1 MTGRHRAVREP
12 VAKAPLAILGVA
24 VVPAMMAIAT
34 WHPKRV
40 EAPVVEVVSTPV
52 APTQWRQAP
61 VVKAVAYVKP
71 QRIPPLLGAH
81 GLTNRAQQLAAYL
94 RATYPMIPEIGGVR
108 PCDYYGEHCR
118 GVALDIM
125 VGTNTDL
132 GNRINADLLAQAERF
147 GIRFTLWQETYR
159 NPSGAKR
166 WMADRGSVTA
176 NHVNHIHVNV
186 KAT

>member
-34 WHPKRV
+34 WHPKPQ
-40 EAPVVEVVSTPV
+40 APVVEVVSTPV
-52 APTQWRQAP
+52 AVTQWRQAP

-71 QRIPPLLGAH
+71 QRIPPLLGAN

-108 PCDYYGEHCR
+108 PDPIRDHPAGL
-118 GVALDIM
+118 ALDVM
-125 VGTNTDL
+125 VYGNTAL
-132 GNRINADLLAQAERF
+132 GDRIFADMKSQKNRF
-147 GIRFTLWQETYR
+147 GIRYMLWQK
-159 NPSGAKR
+159 P
-166 WMADRGSVTA
+166 
-176 NHVNHIHVNV
+176 NHYDHIHICVV
-186 KAT
+186 G